1 MTHEIIQQDIRLLAQ
16 NIVDKARHKT
26 LMVALAESCTGGMIA
41 AALTDISGSSAV
53 LDRGFVTYS
62 NHAKI
67 DILGVKNTTLD
78 QHGAVSEQTA
88 RAMVDGTLNAAPL
101 SDVALSVT
109 GIAGP
114 AGGGPDKPVGLVHFS
129 CQRRDMPQIHAKHIF
144 SGDRH
149 MVRYQAVKTALL
161 MIDRALA

>member
-1 MTHEIIQQDIRLLAQ
+1 M
-16 NIVDKARHKT
+16 
-26 LMVALAESCTGGMIA
+26 
-41 AALTDISGSSAV
+41 
-53 LDRGFVTYS
+53 
-62 NHAKI
+62 
-67 DILGVKNTTLD
+67 
-78 QHGAVSEQTA
+78 SEQTA

-101 SDVALSVT
+101 ADVALSVT

-129 CQRRDMPQIHAKHIF
+129 CQRRGMPQTHAKHIF
-144 SGDRH
+144 SGDRQ